1 MRRTSYSRFLLALAC
16 PAVLLGGAHAQ
27 PTLDESLE
35 HATKA
40 AIAKVAPSVVQIRT
54 IGGLDTIGQGQRE
67 MLKGQGP
74 TTGVIVSADGFIVS
88 SSFNFANKPA
98 AITVALPNAKE
109 PLNARIVATDHT
121 PHADVAQS
129 RCR

>member
-1 MRRTSYSRFLLALAC
+1 MHKSYPVLLAPFLVLA
-16 PAVLLGGAHAQ
+16 AVGRLLAQ

-40 AIAKVAPSVVQIRT
+40 AIAKFAPSVVQIRT

-67 MLKGQGP
+67 ILKGQGP
-74 TTGVIVSADGFIVS
+74 TTGVIVSPDGFIVS

-98 AITVALPNAKE
+98 AITVSLRNAKE
-109 PLNARIVATDHT
+109 PLNARIVGTDHT
-121 PHADVAQS
+121 
-129 RCR
+129 RML